1 MKKAIIIGATSG
13 IGRQLALLFADK
25 NYIVGITGRRKN
37 LLDELKIQRP
47 DNFIVSNFDITDSS
61 IVTEKLEGLVTS
73 LGNVDL
79 LVLSSGTGDINE
91 TLDFNIEKKT
101 LDVNVVG
108 FTEVIDWVI
117 NYFLK
122 QEQGHL
128 VAITSIAGIRGSR
141 HAPAYNASKAF
152 QINYLEGLRQK
163 VTKLKLPIFITD
175 IRPGFVNTEM
185 AKGDGKFWVA
195 SPEKAAKQILK
206 AIQRKKS
213 VMYVTKRWRLVATI
227 VSLIPG
233 RIYRRK

>member
-91 TLDFNIEKKT
+91 TWDFNIEKKT

-175 IRPGFVNTEM
+175 IRPGFVDTKM

-206 AIQRKKS
+206 AIQLKKS
-213 VMYVTKRWRLVATI
+213 VMYVTKRWRLVAAI

>member
-1 MKKAIIIGATSG
+1 MKKAIVIGATSG
-13 IGRQLALLFADK
+13 IGKQLALLLADK
-25 NYIVGITGRRKN
+25 NYVVGITGRRKN
-37 LLDELKIQRP
+37 FLEELKFERH
-47 DNFIVSNFDITDSS
+47 DNFIISDFDITDSS
-61 IVTEKLEGLVTS
+61 IVTGKLEELVIA

-79 LVLSSGTGDINE
+79 FVLSSGTGEINAN
-91 TLDFNIEKKT
+91 LDFNIEKKT

-108 FTEVIDWVI
+108 FTEVIDWAI

-141 HAPAYNASKAF
+141 QAPAYNASKAF

-175 IRPGFVNTEM
+175 IRPGFVDTKM

-206 AIQRKKS
+206 AIQLKKS
-213 VMYVTKRWRLVATI
+213 VMYVTKRWRLVAAI

>member
-1 MKKAIIIGATSG
+1 MKKAIVIGATSG
-13 IGRQLALLFADK
+13 IGKQLALLLADK
-25 NYIVGITGRRKN
+25 NYVVGITGRRKN
-37 LLDELKIQRP
+37 FLEELKFERH
-47 DNFIVSNFDITDSS
+47 DNFIISDFDITDSS
-61 IVTEKLEGLVTS
+61 IVTGKLEELVIA

-79 LVLSSGTGDINE
+79 FVLSSGTGEINAN
-91 TLDFNIEKKT
+91 LDFNIEKKT

-108 FTEVIDWVI
+108 FTEVIDWAI
-117 NYFLK
+117 NYFLR

-141 HAPAYNASKAF
+141 QAPAYNASKAF

-175 IRPGFVNTEM
+175 IRPGFVDTKM

-206 AIQRKKS
+206 AIQLKKS
-213 VMYVTKRWRLVATI
+213 VMYVTKRWRLVAAI

>member
-1 MKKAIIIGATSG
+1 MKKAIVIGATSG
-13 IGRQLALLFADK
+13 IGKQLALLLADK
-25 NYIVGITGRRKN
+25 NYVVGITGRRKN
-37 LLDELKIQRP
+37 FLEELKFERH
-47 DNFIVSNFDITDSS
+47 DNFIISDFDITDSS
-61 IVTEKLEGLVTS
+61 IVTGKLEELVIA

-79 LVLSSGTGDINE
+79 FVLSSGTGEINAN
-91 TLDFNIEKKT
+91 LDFNIEKKT

-108 FTEVIDWVI
+108 FTEVIDWAI
-117 NYFLK
+117 NYFLR

-141 HAPAYNASKAF
+141 QAPAYNASKAF